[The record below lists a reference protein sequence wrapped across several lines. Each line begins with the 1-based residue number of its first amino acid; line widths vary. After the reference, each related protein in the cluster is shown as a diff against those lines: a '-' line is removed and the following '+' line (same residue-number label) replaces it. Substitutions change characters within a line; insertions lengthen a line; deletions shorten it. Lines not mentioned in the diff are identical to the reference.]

1 MYKNTNL
8 WFLVIFVGSLIIPH
22 RRKSLPGVV
31 TREGS
36 NSQEEQWG
44 ARHYWLVGCLRWWSG
59 GLYELTT
66 LNNPHIQTI
75 KKLCDNLPDIV
86 LYISVIL
93 ETIFFVL
100 FLDLCHLF
108 LITDIMLLTVFTIKK
123 YYLFIFQIGFRYT
136 FYICI

>member
-75 KKLCDNLPDIV
+75 KKLCDNLLDIA
-86 LYISVIL
+86 LYISDIFRNNIFCVIPRIMSL
-93 ETIFFVL
+93 ILSYRYYAVNSFHNINFIYIYIYIFFY
-100 FLDLCHLF
+100 FSNR
-108 LITDIMLLTVFTIKK
+108 I
-123 YYLFIFQIGFRYT
+123 
-136 FYICI
+136 